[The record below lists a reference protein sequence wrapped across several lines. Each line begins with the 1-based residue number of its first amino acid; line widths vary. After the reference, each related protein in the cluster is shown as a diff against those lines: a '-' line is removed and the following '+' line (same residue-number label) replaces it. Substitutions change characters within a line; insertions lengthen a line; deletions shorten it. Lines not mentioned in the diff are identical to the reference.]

1 VTYEQP
7 RLDLVE
13 HRVLEVLRHLP
24 LQEVEAVAVDRAD
37 VHLGLGETVDV
48 AEAAMDLFEDAIL
61 ELSAGYGCT

>member
-37 VHLGLGETVDV
+37 VHLGETVDV